1 MKSPNPT
8 PSTRT
13 SVRSNWFQKIANTL
27 ILALLLGLIASE
39 CLAQAEPA
47 ASIAPAAS
55 SAATAIAA
63 PAAPATPA
71 SGPAFP
77 TPPTK
82 VTPELAT
89 VPEGLPPGAEVANS
103 NFDYVSWETFVALN
117 WPADAKTCSA
127 DLTKTILSGTGPVVW
142 ETYLADTD
150 VFKSK
155 PNPWC
160 GGPPG
165 LSGVSAD
172 AQKLGQK
179 TGVTRFFGMLSK
191 FSPTLST
198 SSGVKGIQEVG
209 GALTDKNG
217 RFVRYE
223 IRMNQDEYNY
233 IVKNNLWNKAGQAGK
248 TISFPMGKSTF
259 GPVGAMEIKAAWK
272 VLGDGDDPTKFYN
285 IQAIVFN
292 DAKGT
297 KSPGKNP
304 VTLGLVGLHILHKAK
319 GQSKWLWSTFEQN
332 DNLTSFSYPSGKP
345 NAQTANAPYTELDL
359 KTGKPLNLPVNV
371 TRLNPIENPATEM
384 NAGYQKLLAGSVWAN
399 YSLVATQWAGNLG
412 GMPKP
417 AYMANTVIETYTQ
430 GPTPPSDGPIPY
442 PSPGYQPFS
451 ASASSSCMKCH
462 SVAKDAQGANGD
474 FSFLL
479 GNAK

>member
-1 MKSPNPT
+1 MKSTLPNFRP
-8 PSTRT
+8 
-13 SVRSNWFQKIANTL
+13 F
-27 ILALLLGLIASE
+27 ILAVLFAFFTSE
-39 CLAQAEPA
+39 CLAQASPTSPTG
-47 ASIAPAAS
+47 ASP
-55 SAATAIAA
+55 
-63 PAAPATPA
+63 TPP

-89 VPEGLPPGAEVANS
+89 VPEGLPPGAQLENS

-117 WPADAKTCSA
+117 WPADPKTCSA

-150 VFKSK
+150 VFVKNPKTSK
-155 PNPWC
+155 PAAWC

-165 LSGVSAD
+165 TTGLTAQTLKQGQD
-172 AQKLGQK
+172 A
-179 TGVTRFFGMLSK
+179 GVTRFFGMLSK
-191 FSPTLST
+191 FSPKATA
-198 SSGVKGIQEVG
+198 GIKGIQEVG
-209 GALTDKNG
+209 GPLTDKNG

-223 IRMNQDEYNY
+223 VRMNQDEYNY
-233 IVKNNLWNKAGQAGK
+233 IVQNNLWNKAGQAGK
-248 TISFPMGKSTF
+248 TISFPEGKTNY

-272 VLGDGDDPTKFYN
+272 VLGDGDDPKKFYN

-292 DAKGT
+292 DANGA

-319 GQSKWLWSTFEQN
+319 GQSKWIWSTFEQN
-332 DNLTSFSYPSGKP
+332 DNLTSFSYPNGKP
-345 NAQTANAPYTELDL
+345 NVQTATKKPYPELDP

-371 TRLNPIENPATEM
+371 VRVNPIENPATEM

-412 GMPKP
+412 GLPKP

-430 GPTPPSDGPIPY
+430 GPTPPSDGPTPY
-442 PSPGYQPFS
+442 PKAGYNPFS
-451 ASASSSCMKCH
+451 PKASSSCMKCH
-462 SVAKDAQGANGD
+462 SVATTPQNTNAD

-479 GNAK
+479 GNAQ

>member
-1 MKSPNPT
+1 MKSPFPT
-8 PSTRT
+8 PSTRI
-13 SVRSNWFQKIANTL
+13 SVRPSWSQKITNPL
-27 ILALLLGLIASE
+27 ILALLFGLITSQ
-39 CLAQAEPA
+39 CLAQAGPA
-47 ASIAPAAS
+47 SPGAS
-55 SAATAIAA
+55 AA
-63 PAAPATPA
+63 PAEAAAPTTP
-71 SGPAFP
+71 SGPPFP

-89 VPEGLPPGAEVANS
+89 VPEGLPPGAQEENS

-117 WPADAKTCSA
+117 WPATAKGCSP

-155 PNPWC
+155 PAAWC

-165 LSGVSAD
+165 MSGVSAD

-191 FSPTLST
+191 FSPTLT
-198 SSGVKGIQEVG
+198 TGTGIKGIQEVG

-233 IVKNNLWNKAGQAGK
+233 IIKNNLWNKAGQAGK
-248 TISFPMGKSTF
+248 TISFPEGKSSF

-272 VLGDGDDPTKFYN
+272 VLGAGDDPTKYYN

-292 DAKGT
+292 NSAGA
-297 KSPGKNP
+297 KSPGTNP

-332 DNLTSFSYPSGKP
+332 DNLTSFSYPNGKP
-345 NAQTANAPYTELDL
+345 NVQTAKTPYTELDPN
-359 KTGKPLNLPVNV
+359 GKPLNLPVNV
-371 TRLNPIENPATEM
+371 VRVNPIENPATEM

-417 AYMANTVIETYTQ
+417 AFMANTVIETYTQ
-430 GPTPPSDGPIPY
+430 GPKPPSDGPIPY

-451 ASASSSCMKCH
+451 PNASSSCMKCH
-462 SVAKDAQGANGD
+462 SVATTAQKTNGD

>member
-1 MKSPNPT
+1 MKSPIPT
-8 PSTRT
+8 PSTRI
-13 SVRSNWFQKIANTL
+13 SVRPNWSQKITNPL
-27 ILALLLGLIASE
+27 ILALLFGLITSE
-39 CLAQAEPA
+39 CLAQAEPV
-47 ASIAPAAS
+47 ASIAPAAL
-55 SAATAIAA
+55 SAAAASTASAA
-63 PAAPATPA
+63 PA
-71 SGPAFP
+71 GPAFP

-82 VTPELAT
+82 VTPDLAT
-89 VPEGLPPGAEVANS
+89 VPEGLPPGAQIENV
-103 NFDYVSWETFVALN
+103 NFDYVSWQTFVALN
-117 WPADAKTCSA
+117 WPAAVKGCSA

-150 VFKSK
+150 VFKS
-155 PNPWC
+155 PPAPWC
-160 GGPPG
+160 GGFPPG
-165 LSGVSAD
+165 MSGVSAD

-198 SSGVKGIQEVG
+198 GIKGIQEVG

-223 IRMNQDEYNY
+223 IRMNQDEYKY
-233 IVKNNLWNKAGQAGK
+233 IVQNNLWNKKGQTGK
-248 TISFPMGKSTF
+248 TISFPEGKSSY

-272 VLGDGDDPTKFYN
+272 VLGAGDDPTKYYN
-285 IQAIVFN
+285 IMAIVFN

-297 KSPGKNP
+297 KSPGTNP
-304 VTLGLVGLHILHKAK
+304 VKLGLVGLHILHKAK

-332 DNLTSFSYPSGKP
+332 DNLTSFSYPAGKP
-345 NAQTANAPYTELDL
+345 NVQTANTPYTELDP
-359 KTGKPLNLPVNV
+359 KGKPLNLPVNV
-371 TRLNPIENPATEM
+371 VRVNPIENPATEM

-417 AYMANTVIETYTQ
+417 PFMANTVIETYTQ

-451 ASASSSCMKCH
+451 PTASSSCMKCH
-462 SVAKDAQGANGD
+462 SVAKTAQSTNGD

>member
-1 MKSPNPT
+1 MKAPFPT
-8 PSTRT
+8 PSPRI
-13 SVRSNWFQKIANTL
+13 SVRPNWSQKITNPL
-27 ILALLLGLIASE
+27 ILALLFGLIPSE
-39 CLAQAEPA
+39 CLAQAEPV
-47 ASIAPAAS
+47 ASTASAAS
-55 SAATAIAA
+55 SERAV
-63 PAAPATPA
+63 PAAPATPTP
-71 SGPAFP
+71 GPAFP
-77 TPPTK
+77 TPPTT

-89 VPEGLPPGAEVANS
+89 VPEGLPPGAQIENA

-117 WPADAKTCSA
+117 WPADLKSCSA
-127 DLTKTILSGTGPVVW
+127 DLTKTILSGQGPVVW

-155 PNPWC
+155 PAAWC
-160 GGPPG
+160 GGTPG
-165 LSGVSAD
+165 MSGVSVD
-172 AQKLGQK
+172 AQKLAQK
-179 TGVTRFFGMLSK
+179 TGVTRFFGLLSK
-191 FSPTLST
+191 FSPTL
-198 SSGVKGIQEVG
+198 GAGIKGIQEVG

-233 IVKNNLWNKAGQAGK
+233 IIKNNLWNKAGQAGK
-248 TISFPMGKSTF
+248 TISFPEGKSAF

-272 VLGDGDDPTKFYN
+272 VLGAGDDPTKFYN

-292 DAKGT
+292 NASGA

-332 DNLTSFSYPSGKP
+332 DNLTSFSYPNGKS
-345 NAQTANAPYTELDL
+345 NVQTAKTPYTELDP
-359 KTGKPLNLPVNV
+359 TGKPLNLPVNV
-371 TRLNPIENPATEM
+371 VRVNPIENPATEM

-412 GMPKP
+412 GLPKP
-417 AYMANTVIETYTQ
+417 AFMANTVIETYTQ

-451 ASASSSCMKCH
+451 ANASSSCMKCH
-462 SVAKDAQGANGD
+462 SVAKDAQKANAD